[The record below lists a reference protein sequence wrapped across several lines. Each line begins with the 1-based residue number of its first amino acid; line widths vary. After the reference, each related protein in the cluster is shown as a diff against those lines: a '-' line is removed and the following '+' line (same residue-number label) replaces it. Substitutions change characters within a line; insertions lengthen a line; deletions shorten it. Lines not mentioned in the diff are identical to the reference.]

1 MSLVFLHGF
10 LGHPKDWDG
19 VRAGLTC
26 ESQVVT
32 LPGHL
37 HKPMAED
44 LVLHV
49 HKELGEGPHFLVGYS
64 AGGRLALAL
73 KARFPSAYSDVI
85 ALSAHPGLVD
95 AGERERRRTKDALWI
110 DKLRKESLENF
121 LEAWYAQ
128 PLFTDLKVNLDHRLC
143 HNSVELALFLE
154 RFGVGCMPTPQLH
167 PGTLFAY
174 GERDLKYKTLYHT
187 LPSHVQAVAIP
198 AAGHALHI
206 ENPEACAKLIKG
218 AIHEHTSISPK

>member
-1 MSLVFLHGF
+1 MEKKNKNMFQEKYQFREKAIHLKL
-10 LGHPKDWDG
+10 LILKDD
-19 VRAGLTC
+19 LEYYHDKLCT
-26 ESQVVT
+26 QVV
-32 LPGHL
+32 
-37 HKPMAED
+37 
-44 LVLHV
+44 
-49 HKELGEGPHFLVGYS
+49 
-64 AGGRLALAL
+64 
-73 KARFPSAYSDVI
+73 DVD
-85 ALSAHPGLVD
+85 S
-95 AGERERRRTKDALWI
+95 WI

-143 HNSVELALFLE
+143 HNSGELALFLE